1 MPKLR
6 EYVKTF
12 KVEDRDKYKSNKLR
26 YFHIDDEKL
35 LENIK
40 LSEQILK
47 IWIECFTSLWLQIY
61 KNHNKNLY
69 FFICLKCLKQFS
81 T

>member
-1 MPKLR
+1 MPKIR

-35 LENIK
+35 LESIK

-47 IWIECFTSLWLQIY
+47 I
-61 KNHNKNLY
+61 
-69 FFICLKCLKQFS
+69 
-81 T
+81 